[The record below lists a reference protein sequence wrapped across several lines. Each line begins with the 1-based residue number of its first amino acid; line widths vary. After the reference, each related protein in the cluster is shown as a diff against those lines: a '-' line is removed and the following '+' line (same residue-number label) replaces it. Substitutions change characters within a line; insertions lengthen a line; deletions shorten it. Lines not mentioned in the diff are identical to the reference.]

1 MDLFVQGLIAGLVL
15 SFLMGPIFFMLI
27 RVGIEYGF
35 RSTMIYCSGIWFSD
49 LIYILSTY
57 FAISTVVELS
67 HLHSFELYTGILG
80 GSLLI
85 GFGIASM
92 MTKPTTLNKEQM
104 ALATATP
111 ISLFIKGFIINTFN
125 PFTIVFWAMLSG
137 KLSIEKEMNTTSA
150 GVFYAGLY
158 TMLILTD
165 GCKALLAK
173 KIQERITPN
182 ILQKIRQLLGILLI
196 IFGIALMIRVI
207 WHPFETPMP
216 H

>member
-1 MDLFVQGLIAGLVL
+1 MDLFVQGLVAGLVL

-49 LIYILSTY
+49 LIYILATY

-85 GFGIASM
+85 GFGIASLI
-92 MTKPTTLNKEQM
+92 TKPPTPNSEQIV
-104 ALATATP
+104 LATATP
-111 ISLFIKGFIINTFN
+111 ISLFIKGFVINTFN
-125 PFTIVFWAMLSG
+125 PFTIVFWIMLSG
-137 KLSIEKEMNTTSA
+137 KLSIEREMNVTSA

-158 TMLILTD
+158 AMLIVTD
-165 GCKALLAK
+165 ALKAFLAK
-173 KIQERITPN
+173 KIQQRITPA
-182 ILQKIRQLLGILLI
+182 ILQKIRQLLGILLM
-196 IFGIALMIRVI
+196 IFGIVLMIRVI
-207 WHPFETPMP
+207 WHPFETPIN